1 MRKQF
6 VNEFFSARSMLTP
19 GICGATTMS
28 ITSSLVSA
36 FQLPGNYVALSISL
50 VMGLIVIAD
59 ERIKMPGRLVY
70 YVLNSLVIFSMAFG
84 LNAASVQA
92 FNDSQESTRLV
103 MPEGTSVFFQPWH
116 F

>member
-1 MRKQF
+1 MRKRF

-36 FQLPGNYVALSISL
+36 FQLPGSYVALSISML
-50 VMGLIVIAD
+50 MGLIVMAD
-59 ERIKMPGRLVY
+59 ERIRMPARLIY

-92 FNDSQESTRLV
+92 FNDSRETTRMV
-103 MPEGTSVFFQPWH
+103 MPEDESSFFQPWV